1 MQVLWTASFESN
13 ILIKFSHQRKSH
25 KINIS
30 NIPAVELHEFSQKNA
45 LSPRP
50 ISKVEI
56 KVWYR
61 MRVGKVCGLK
71 TTLYESIMSI
81 MSR

>member
-30 NIPAVELHEFSQKNA
+30 NIPAVELHEFSQRNETHFE
-45 LSPRP
+45 SR
-50 ISKVEI
+50 I

-71 TTLYESIMSI
+71 TTLYESILSI